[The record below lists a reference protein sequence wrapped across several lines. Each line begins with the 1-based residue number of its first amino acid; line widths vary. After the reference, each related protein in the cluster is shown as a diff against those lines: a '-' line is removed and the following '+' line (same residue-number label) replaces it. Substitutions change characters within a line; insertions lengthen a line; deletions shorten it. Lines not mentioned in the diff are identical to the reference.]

1 MIHDN
6 ALNIF
11 TDGSSLRSPRSGG
24 IGVRF
29 VLVDPDGQEQ
39 VQDVQFLGYQNA
51 TNNQME
57 LQACIAALREA
68 RRLDLIRGPSHVVL
82 YTDSLYVVDNIKKAM
97 FEWPKT
103 KWHSRRGRPILNAD
117 LWKQLV
123 SAVHKVGKRVEF
135 KWVKGHSKSHH
146 NKAVDKMAR
155 DSARLAYNKP
165 LTVAHVRRKHSPAS
179 VDIGSVPMEG
189 QRLSIH
195 IIKTEYLRIQRV
207 WKCNYEVVSKR
218 SKYYPSVD
226 IIFSDTLLK
235 AGHTYF
241 VKVNEDT
248 QNPRIVKV
256 FREIIKKPP
265 GVSTR

>member
-1 MIHDN
+1 LIDEN

-11 TDGSSLRSPRSGG
+11 TDGCSLRSPRSGG

-29 VLVDPDGQEQ
+29 VLVDPGGQEQ
-39 VQDVQFLGYQNA
+39 VQDIQFPGYQNA

-57 LQACIAALREA
+57 LKACIAALQEA
-68 RRLDLIRGPSHVVL
+68 MRLDLIRGTSKVLL
-82 YTDSLYVVDNIKKAM
+82 YTDSLYIVDNRNKAK
-97 FEWPKT
+97 FEWPT
-103 KWHSRRGRPILNAD
+103 TRWHSRRGRPVLNAD
-117 LWKQLV
+117 LWKDLV
-123 SAVHKVGKRVEF
+123 SAVKKVGKRVEF
-135 KWVKGHSKSHH
+135 KWVKGHSKSYH

-155 DSARLAYNKP
+155 QSASLPVNKP
-165 LTVAHVRRKHSPAS
+165 LTLVHVRRKHTPGS
-179 VDIGSVPMEG
+179 VEIGSVRMEG
-189 QRLSIH
+189 QRLSIR
-195 IIKTEYLRIQRV
+195 IITTEYLRIQRV
-207 WKCNYEVVSKR
+207 WKCKYEVVSKR

-256 FREIIKKPP
+256 FREIIEKPP
-265 GVSTR
+265 AA

>member
-1 MIHDN
+1 MIDEN

-11 TDGSSLRSPRSGG
+11 TDGSSLQSPRSGG

-29 VLVDPDGQEQ
+29 VLVDPDGQEKI
-39 VQDVQFLGYQNA
+39 QDVQFLGYQNA

-57 LQACIAALREA
+57 LQACIAALQQA
-68 RRLDLIRGPSHVVL
+68 IKLDLLRGTSHVVL
-82 YTDSLYVVDNIKKAM
+82 YTDSLYIVDNIDRAI
-97 FEWPKT
+97 FQWPKT

-123 SAVHKVGKRVEF
+123 SAVKKVRKRVEF

-165 LTVAHVRRKHSPAS
+165 LTRVHVRRKHTPGS
-179 VDIGSVPMEG
+179 VEIGSVPMEG

-195 IIKTEYLRIQRV
+195 IIITEYLRIQRV
-207 WKCNYEVVSKR
+207 WKCKYEVVSKR

-226 IIFSDTLLK
+226 IIFSDTLLEP
-235 AGHTYF
+235 GHTYF

-248 QNPRIVKV
+248 HNPRIVKV

-265 GVSTR
+265 AV